1 MKHFKTLLCA
11 AVFAAFAIPS
21 ATAAA
26 RGAEG
31 AATETTAKAKSKT
44 KAKAKAK
51 AKSKSKSKTKV
62 KAKSKTKAKSA
73 ARVKSYDFLG
83 DNLEGDLVSPDMDN
97 VVGRVAATH
106 TSLIKVRMDFVREIG
121 KAAEN
126 L

>member
-51 AKSKSKSKTKV
+51 SKSKSKTKV

-83 DNLEGDLVSPDMDN
+83 DNLEGDLVSPDMNN

>member
-1 MKHFKTLLCA
+1 
-11 AVFAAFAIPS
+11 VFAAFAIPS

-44 KAKAKAK
+44 KAKAK

>member
-44 KAKAKAK
+44 KAKAKT
-51 AKSKSKSKTKV
+51 KSKSKSKTKV

>member
-44 KAKAKAK
+44 KAKAK